1 MEDLKQRMSAIEAK
15 VGHHETRLTQQEER
29 LRLYAETKYVDGQLK
44 PFELAITRLNATFE
58 HINERLDD
66 VVDVQ
71 KTLAKGQEAQVA
83 IYNQLLRERGER
95 ENREHEKK
103 IEILEAELRAAKER
117 GFVKTLRD
125 NITPILAFLVAMATV
140 VGIFLALIKA
150 YVLNAPK

>member
-1 MEDLKQRMSAIEAK
+1 MSVIEAK
-15 VGHHETRLTQQEER
+15 VAQHDTRLTQQEER

-44 PFELAITRLNATFE
+44 PFELAITRFSATFD
-58 HINERLDD
+58 HITERLDD
-66 VVDVQ
+66 VVEVQ

-103 IEILEAELRAAKER
+103 IELLEAKLKAANER
-117 GFVKTLRD
+117 GFFKSIRENVIPL
-125 NITPILAFLVAMATV
+125 LVVIATFATV
-140 VGIFLALIKA
+140 AGILLALIKA